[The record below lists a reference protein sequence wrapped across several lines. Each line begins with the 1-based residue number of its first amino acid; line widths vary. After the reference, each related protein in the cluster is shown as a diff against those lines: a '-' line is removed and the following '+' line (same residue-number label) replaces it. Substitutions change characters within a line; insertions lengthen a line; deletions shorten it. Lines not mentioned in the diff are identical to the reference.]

1 MQNRYTPLRNRLFLL
16 FTACLLL
23 AAVPVNRAIANG
35 DSPYPEFIAYY
46 DANANGF
53 DIGTVRISLIQE
65 GSDRY
70 LYQQESTSSGL
81 AALFSPDKSTEAS
94 RWRLQDGKIQVLE
107 YQAEREGGDDDENA
121 HLIFDWKRH
130 RVKNIGAGE
139 HWEIDLPAGALD
151 RLVMQLAMLFELR
164 DGAKQFD
171 YRVPRQGR
179 LKHYRF
185 ALLGEDEIELTSGV
199 YRTLKVGRT
208 NDDKDQSWVWS
219 APELDY
225 FPVRFL
231 KKKKS
236 GIKIELVLRKLD
248 FAPFG
253 EATSLEVPPL
263 P

>member
-1 MQNRYTPLRNRLFLL
+1 MRNHKIRLRLRL
-16 FTACLLL
+16 ALLL
-23 AAVPVNRAIANG
+23 TFGLVLATGGASRSFAN
-35 DSPYPEFIAYY
+35 SEPPYPEFVAYY

-53 DIGTVRISLIQE
+53 DIGTVTVSLKHE
-65 GSDRY
+65 GANRY
-70 LYQQESTSSGL
+70 LYRQESTSSGI
-81 AALFSPDKSTEAS
+81 AALLSGENAIESS
-94 RWRLQDGKIQVLE
+94 RWRFQDGHIQVLD
-107 YQAEREGGDDDENA
+107 YQARRKGGDDDDNA
-121 HLIFDWKRH
+121 HLVFDWEHAK
-130 RVKNIGAGE
+130 VKNIGAGE

-151 RLVMQLAMLFELR
+151 RLVMQLAMLFGLR
-164 DGAKQFD
+164 DGATQFN
-171 YRVPRQGR
+171 YQVPRGGR
-179 LKHYRF
+179 IKHYQF
-185 ALLGEDEIELTSGV
+185 ALLGEDQIELTSGV

-253 EATSLEVPPL
+253 KATSLEVAP
-263 P
+263 

>member
-1 MQNRYTPLRNRLFLL
+1 MQNCKIRISYRLPFIL
-16 FTACLLL
+16 TASLLL
-23 AAVPVNRAIANG
+23 AAVLVNHSFADAEQ
-35 DSPYPEFIAYY
+35 PYPEFVAYY

-53 DIGTVRISLIQE
+53 DIGTVTISLKQE
-65 GSDRY
+65 GAGRY
-70 LYQQESTSSGL
+70 VYRQESSSSGIV
-81 AALFSPDKSTEAS
+81 ALFSSDKSVESS
-94 RWRLQDGKIQVLE
+94 RWRLQDGHIQVIE
-107 YQAEREGGDDDENA
+107 YQSQREGGDDDDNA
-121 HLIFDWKRH
+121 HLMFDWERAK
-130 RVKNIGAGE
+130 VKNIGAGE
-139 HWEIDLPAGALD
+139 HWEIDLPAGAVD
-151 RLVMQLAMLFELR
+151 RLVMQLAILFELR
-164 DGAKQFD
+164 DGATRFD
-171 YRVPRQGR
+171 YQVPRQGR
-179 LKHYRF
+179 IKDYRF

-253 EATSLEVPPL
+253 EVESLEVAP
-263 P
+263 